1 MFHINF
7 EIDLPLVL
15 LGITV
20 KKIPPTS
27 HISSLLRC
35 LFMFNLKSK
44 AKKPVMLKIPFLR
57 DIQGKSNLLFEEEKR
72 PWPQEK
78 QEISIPTLV

>member
-1 MFHINF
+1 
-7 EIDLPLVL
+7 
-15 LGITV
+15 
-20 KKIPPTS
+20 
-27 HISSLLRC
+27 
-35 LFMFNLKSK
+35 
-44 AKKPVMLKIPFLR
+44 MLKIPFLR